1 MGVSSC
7 ILSPWGFVTFLE
19 STGPSSQ
26 SRICTTEQAPQ
37 DDLHYCLSKSH
48 SERLEAVELSRLAV
62 YADREDSLMSTVD
75 MSRDDLRSAWGITPG
90 YWLWSSHMRILFVI
104 DGRINLSS
112 QRGKFGLGL
121 VLETLRTPF
130 SWWTSFTVDVAKR
143 DTPMESEI
151 GNLEG
156 LAYCPFKFTDTG
168 FDINAYD
175 QIWFFG
181 DNPYDDSATDND
193 IPGGS
198 PLDPTEL
205 KMLAEW
211 MDHGG
216 GVFAA
221 GDHSI
226 LGASMCS
233 KIPRVGTMRRW
244 KQLQDVP
251 TKNGSTRHQT
261 LQPTAENDDQEDDIV
276 LQPVE
281 LVFRPFEHPL
291 FCSHRGLIDRF
302 PDHMHEGEVIDDDA
316 VKLDQPLEIPGY
328 SRPEYPFVIP
338 EVLAFG
344 PTDAV
349 SLLQRPRP
357 HVVAYGRTT
366 NLYFKEPVIQP
377 TVMASLLGPSVFG
390 GLGIHKR
397 YGLVSVYDGDLVGL
411 GRVVVD
417 STWHHWFSFNLVGIQ
432 ENDLAAYE
440 KMQAYYRNVAMW
452 LARPA
457 QRKGMLVAGIWGVL
471 TSLAPMAFG
480 DRDGPWEIGA
490 GILSV
495 LPRTLT
501 LCMLRD
507 FVAGFYDLRVL
518 AASAPSEPP
527 RPEPSWASLP
537 EDLVNRALVGGI
549 GSALLDL
556 ALRHQAAL
564 ARGERPRLNPEA
576 IRQRAVDGVSRA
588 HVLLKKSVDDAASA
602 FGALRET
609 LATSTV
615 PPVDVHIPVDVRR
628 LRVVAEALQFP
639 DATDPALFSRRVTLT
654 IRIKLDSTVLA
665 YQILEDIALPSFKAH
680 GGIIELNRQVG
691 EIEVQTGESLTVEVL
706 MGRWQSEAADSEA
719 IRFSDTLRG
728 KASTWIGKIAP
739 ARSQAWR
746 LWYSIEDVLEY
757 AKRR

>member
-1 MGVSSC
+1 
-7 ILSPWGFVTFLE
+7 
-19 STGPSSQ
+19 
-26 SRICTTEQAPQ
+26 
-37 DDLHYCLSKSH
+37 
-48 SERLEAVELSRLAV
+48 
-62 YADREDSLMSTVD
+62 MSTVD
-75 MSRDDLRSAWGITPG
+75 KSRDDLRLAWGITPG
-90 YWLWSSHMRILFVI
+90 YWLWSSQIRILFVI

-112 QRGKFGLGL
+112 ERGKFGLGL
-121 VLETLRTPF
+121 VLETLRTLF
-130 SWWTSFTVDVAKR
+130 SWWASFTVDVAKR
-143 DTPMESEI
+143 DAPKDPESPD
-151 GNLEG
+151 LEG

-181 DNPYDDSATDND
+181 DNPSDDSATDLE

-211 MDHGG
+211 MDNGG

-244 KQLQDVP
+244 KQQQDVP
-251 TKNGSTRHQT
+251 TKYGSTRHQT
-261 LQPTAENDDQEDDIV
+261 LQPTAENEDLQEEDIV

-316 VKLDQPLEIPGY
+316 VALDRPLEIPGY
-328 SRPEYPFVIP
+328 SRPEYPFAIP
-338 EVLAFG
+338 EILGFG
-344 PTDAV
+344 LTDVAD
-349 SLLQRPRP
+349 LLQRPRP

-366 NLYFKEPVIQP
+366 NLYFKEPVSQP
-377 TVMASLLGPSVFG
+377 AVMASLLGPSVFG

-417 STWHHWFSFNLVGIQ
+417 STWHHWFSYNLVGIKQ
-432 ENDLAAYE
+432 NDLAAYE

-490 GILSV
+490 RILSV

-501 LCMLRD
+501 HCMLRD
-507 FVAGFYDLRVL
+507 FVTGFYDLRVL
-518 AASAPSEPP
+518 ASSAPSEPP

-549 GSALLDL
+549 GSTLLDL
-556 ALRHQAAL
+556 ALGHQAAL

-576 IRQRAVDGVSRA
+576 IRQRAVHGVSRA
-588 HVLLKKSVDDAASA
+588 HALLKKSVDDAASA

-628 LRVVAEALQFP
+628 LRVVAEAVQFP
-639 DATDPALFSRRVTLT
+639 DATDPALFGRRVTLT

-665 YQILEDIALPSFKAH
+665 YQILEDIDLPSFNAH

-691 EIEVQTGESLTVEVL
+691 EIEVQTGESLSVEVL
-706 MGRWQSEAADSEA
+706 MGRWKSEAADSEA
-719 IRFSDTLRG
+719 LRFSQTLRG
-728 KASTWIGKIAP
+728 NASKWIGKTAP

-746 LWYSIEDVLEY
+746 LWYSIEDVAEY
-757 AKRR
+757 AKRH

>member
-1 MGVSSC
+1 
-7 ILSPWGFVTFLE
+7 
-19 STGPSSQ
+19 
-26 SRICTTEQAPQ
+26 
-37 DDLHYCLSKSH
+37 
-48 SERLEAVELSRLAV
+48 
-62 YADREDSLMSTVD
+62 MSTVD
-75 MSRDDLRSAWGITPG
+75 NSRDDWRRAWGITPG
-90 YWLWSSHMRILFVI
+90 YWLWSSQIRILFVI

-112 QRGKFGLGL
+112 EKGKFGLGL

-130 SWWTSFTVDVAKR
+130 SWWASFTVDVAKR
-143 DTPMESEI
+143 DAPEEPESPD
-151 GNLEG
+151 LEG
-156 LAYCPFKFTDTG
+156 LKYCPFKFTDTD

-181 DNPYDDSATDND
+181 DNPSEDSATDDD
-193 IPGGS
+193 IPLGS

-205 KMLAEW
+205 RMLAEW

-233 KIPRVGTMRRW
+233 KIPRVRTMRKW
-244 KQLQDVP
+244 KQQHDVP
-251 TKNGSTRHQT
+251 TKYGSTRHQT
-261 LQPTAENDDQEDDIV
+261 LQSTAEIEDLQEEDIV

-281 LVFRPFEHPL
+281 LVFRPFVHPL

-302 PDHMHEGEVIDDDA
+302 PDHMHEGEVVDDDA
-316 VKLDQPLEIPGY
+316 VELDRPLEIPGY

-338 EVLAFG
+338 EILGFG
-344 PTDAV
+344 LTDV
-349 SLLQRPRP
+349 GPLLQRPRP
-357 HVVAYGRTT
+357 HVAAYGRTT

-390 GLGIHKR
+390 GLGIYKR
-397 YGLVSVYDGDLVGL
+397 YGLVSVYDGDLAGL

-417 STWHHWFSFNLVGIQ
+417 STWHHWFSYNLVGIQ
-432 ENDLAAYE
+432 QNDAAAYE
-440 KMQAYYRNVAMW
+440 KMQAYYRNVGMW

-457 QRKGMLVAGIWGVL
+457 QRKGMLVASIWGVL

-480 DRDGPWEIGA
+480 DRDGPWEIGSR
-490 GILSV
+490 ILSV

-507 FVAGFYDLRVL
+507 LVAGFYDLRVL
-518 AASAPSEPP
+518 ASSAPSEPP

-556 ALRHQAAL
+556 ALAHQATL
-564 ARGERPRLNPEA
+564 ARGERPRLAPEA
-576 IRQRAVDGVSRA
+576 MRQRTVEGVSRA
-588 HVLLKKSVDDAASA
+588 HVLLKKSVDDAAIA

-609 LATSTV
+609 LATSIV
-615 PPVDVHIPVDVRR
+615 PPVEVDIPVDVRR

-639 DATDPALFSRRVTLT
+639 DATDPALFGRRVTLT

-665 YQILEDIALPSFKAH
+665 YQIVEGIDLPLFKEH
-680 GGIIELNRQVG
+680 GVIIELNRQVG
-691 EIEVQTGESLTVEVL
+691 EIDVQTGESLSVEVL
-706 MGRWQSEAADSEA
+706 MGRWKSQDPGSEA

-728 KASTWIGKIAP
+728 NASTWIGKIAP

-746 LWYSIEDVLEY
+746 LWYSIGDIAEY
-757 AKRR
+757 AKRH

>member
-1 MGVSSC
+1 
-7 ILSPWGFVTFLE
+7 
-19 STGPSSQ
+19 
-26 SRICTTEQAPQ
+26 
-37 DDLHYCLSKSH
+37 
-48 SERLEAVELSRLAV
+48 
-62 YADREDSLMSTVD
+62 MSTVD
-75 MSRDDLRSAWGITPG
+75 KSRDGLRRDWGITPG
-90 YWLWSSHMRILFVI
+90 YWLWSSQIRILFVI
-104 DGRINLSS
+104 DGSINLSS
-112 QRGKFGLGL
+112 ERRIFGLGQ

-130 SWWTSFTVDVAKR
+130 SWWASFTVDVAKR
-143 DTPMESEI
+143 DAPEDPQSPD
-151 GNLEG
+151 LAG
-156 LAYCPFKFTDTG
+156 LAYCDFKFTDAG

-181 DNPYDDSATDND
+181 ENPWEDSATDND
-193 IPGGS
+193 IPRGS
-198 PLDPTEL
+198 PLDATEL

-211 MDHGG
+211 MDRGG

-221 GDHSI
+221 GDHGI

-244 KQLQDVP
+244 KHQQDVP
-251 TKNGSTRHQT
+251 LEHGSTQHKT
-261 LQPTAENDDQEDDIV
+261 LQPTAESELAQEEDIL
-276 LQPVE
+276 LQPIE
-281 LVFRPFEHPL
+281 LVLRPFVHPL
-291 FCSHRGLIDRF
+291 FCSHRGLINRF
-302 PDHMHEGEVIDDDA
+302 PDHMHEGEVIDDDLVA
-316 VKLDQPLEIPGY
+316 LDRPLDIPGY

-338 EVLAFG
+338 EILGFG
-344 PTDAV
+344 LTDVADV
-349 SLLQRPRP
+349 LQRPRP

-366 NLYFKEPVIQP
+366 NLFLKEPEIHP
-377 TVMASLLGPSVFG
+377 GLMASLLGPSVFG
-390 GLGIHKR
+390 GLGIYKR

-432 ENDLAAYE
+432 QNDLAAYE
-440 KMQAYYRNVAMW
+440 KMQAYYRNVGMW

-480 DRDGPWEIGA
+480 DQDGPWEIGA
-490 GILSV
+490 RILLV

-501 LCMLRD
+501 FCMLRD

-518 AASAPSEPP
+518 ASSTPSEPH

-556 ALRHQAAL
+556 ALAHQAAL

-576 IRQRAVDGVSRA
+576 IRQGAVEGVSRA
-588 HVLLKKSVDDAASA
+588 HVLLKQSVDDAVSA

-628 LRVVAEALQFP
+628 LRVVAESLQFP
-639 DATDPALFSRRVTLT
+639 DATDPALLVRPMTLT

-665 YQILEDIALPSFKAH
+665 YQIVESDLPSFTAQ
-680 GGIIELNRQVG
+680 GGIMELNRQVG
-691 EIEVQTGESLTVEVL
+691 EIDVQTGESLSVEVL
-706 MGRWQSEAADSEA
+706 VGRWKSEEADSEA
-719 IRFSDTLRG
+719 IRFNDTLRG
-728 KASTWIGKIAP
+728 NASKWIGKIAP
-739 ARSQAWR
+739 ARLQAWR
-746 LWYSIEDVLEY
+746 LWYSIKDVAEY
-757 AKRR
+757 AKRH